1 MPDLETAKPATP
13 PGRPFPWFCP
23 RCRRKE
29 VRPATIP
36 YRCVRSRQG
45 REYTVDIPALV
56 VPQCGNCK
64 EMVFNYNTEEQIANA
79 LQTLV
84 EETGAGQGGGETDV
98 FPCRAG
104 QGNGSDSAAAPEA
117 LSRSEKGSGV
127 V

>member
-1 MPDLETAKPATP
+1 
-13 PGRPFPWFCP
+13 
-23 RCRRKE
+23 
-29 VRPATIP
+29 
-36 YRCVRSRQG
+36 
-45 REYTVDIPALV
+45 VDIPALV